1 MKKKV
6 AIPIWSGRVCTVF
19 DFASQLLIV
28 DLEGGKEL
36 KRNEYALGNVPP
48 LIHASRLLHLNVQ
61 VLICGS
67 ISSSLANIVIN
78 NGIRII
84 PFICGD
90 VDEVL
95 NAYITGSLAD
105 PRFRLPGFIPTPGG
119 YWKGHRGFRGSR
131 KNKKLKY

>member
-1 MKKKV
+1 MNKKIV

-19 DFASQLLIV
+19 DFANQLLIV

-36 KRNEYALGNVPP
+36 KRNKYALGNVPP

-95 NAYITGSLAD
+95 NAYITGSLTD
-105 PRFRLPGFIPTPGG
+105 PQFRLPGCIPTPGG
-119 YWKGHRGFRGSR
+119 YWKGRRAFRGGR
-131 KNKKLKY
+131 KKKLNY